1 MRSDAPPNLV
11 KLAVARA
18 IKDTFDRGKWI
29 ELGLLTDTQ
38 GCCAA
43 LGGVILTMTDWSTR
57 SSLYYSERNARMPSR
72 RALGQENSGSPT

>member
-29 ELGLLTDTQ
+29 ELGLLTDTADMIE
-38 GCCAA
+38 GHPRLLRSLAWGDPDY
-43 LGGVILTMTDWSTR
+43 GG
-57 SSLYYSERNARMPSR
+57 A
-72 RALGQENSGSPT
+72 